1 MRASVAVQD
10 RHVARLVETFGLGG
24 TGRLSA
30 GPVAEGR
37 VGSIWRLDTEL
48 GSWVV
53 KPVSGDLGPEGL
65 AALEETTAFQEAAV
79 RGGVPAPEVRR
90 TRAGEVIG
98 DLGDVRVTVL
108 SWVDLLGPDRD
119 LDAAALG
126 GLLARLH
133 QVDFAGTLGLHP
145 WYAEPVGASTWRE
158 LVGDLQRRRAPFA
171 EEIAAL
177 VPELVGLESL
187 LGRPPR
193 AVRTSHRDL
202 WADNL
207 RATPDGGLC
216 LIDFDDAGLA
226 DPSQELALI
235 LVEFADPDPAR
246 ARVIRDAYAEAGGP
260 GRILGPTDF
269 AMPVAALCHI
279 VETGCRQWL
288 TATTDDE
295 RDDNEGWV
303 REFLE
308 RPLTRDA
315 IERLL

>member
-1 MRASVAVQD
+1 MRASAAVED
-10 RHVARLVETFGLGG
+10 RHVPELLETFGLGR
-24 TGRLSA
+24 TGLLSA

-53 KPVSGDLGPEGL
+53 KPVPRELGPEAL
-65 AALEETTAFQEAAV
+65 AALEDTTSFQEAAL
-79 RGGVPAPEVRR
+79 RDGVPVPAVRR
-90 TRAGEVIG
+90 TRTGEVVG
-98 DLGDVRVTVL
+98 DLGGVRVTVL

-119 LDAAALG
+119 LDPVALG
-126 GLLARLH
+126 RLLARLH
-133 QVDFAGTLGLHP
+133 LVEHAGTLGLHP
-145 WYAEPVGASTWRE
+145 WYSDPVGAATWRE
-158 LVGDLQRRRAPFA
+158 IVGDLQRRRAPFA
-171 EEIAAL
+171 DEIAAL
-177 VPELVGLESL
+177 VPDLVGLESL

-226 DPSQELALI
+226 DPSQELALM
-235 LVEFADPDPAR
+235 LVEFAGADGAR

-269 AMPVAALCHI
+269 AMPAAALCHI

-288 TATTDDE
+288 AATTDDD
-295 RDDNEGWV
+295 RADNEGWV

-308 RPLTRDA
+308 RPLTRAA

>member
-1 MRASVAVQD
+1 MRASVAVED
-10 RHVARLVETFGLGG
+10 RHVPELLVTFELG
-24 TGRLSA
+24 TTSHLSA
-30 GPVAEGR
+30 GSVAEGR
-37 VGSIWRLDTEL
+37 AGSIWRLDTEL

-53 KPVSGDLGPEGL
+53 KPVSDDRGPEGL
-65 AALEETTAFQEAAV
+65 AALEETAAFQEAAL
-79 RGGVPAPEVRR
+79 RDGVPTPEVRR

-119 LDAAALG
+119 LDAVALG

-145 WYAEPVGASTWRE
+145 WYSEPVGAATWRA

-171 EEIAAL
+171 DEIAAL
-177 VPELVGLESL
+177 MPELVGLESL

-207 RATPDGGLC
+207 RTTADGGLC

-235 LVEFADPDPAR
+235 LVEFAGDDAAR
-246 ARVIRDAYAEAGGP
+246 ARVIREAYAEAGGP

-288 TATTDDE
+288 AATTDDE
-295 RDDNEGWV
+295 RADNEGWV

-308 RPLTRDA
+308 RPLTREA

>member
-1 MRASVAVQD
+1 MRAQVGVED
-10 RHVARLVETFGLGG
+10 RHVPGLLETFGLGT
-24 TGRLSA
+24 TGQLSA

-37 VGSIWRLDTEL
+37 VGSIWRLDTDL

-53 KPVSGDLGPEGL
+53 KPVPGDLRPEAL
-65 AALEETTAFQEAAV
+65 AALEDTTAFQEAAL
-79 RGGVPAPEVRR
+79 RDGVPTPAVRR
-90 TRAGEVIG
+90 TRAGDVVG

-108 SWVDLLGPDRD
+108 SWVDLLGPNRA
-119 LDAAALG
+119 LEPVALG
-126 GLLARLH
+126 RLLARLH
-133 QVDFAGTLGLHP
+133 RVEYAGTLGLHP
-145 WYAEPVGASTWRE
+145 WYSEPVGAATWRE
-158 LVGDLQRRRAPFA
+158 LVGELQRRRAPFA
-171 EEIAAL
+171 DEIEAL
-177 VPELVGLESL
+177 APELVGLESL

-193 AVRTSHRDL
+193 DVRTSHRDL

-207 RATPDGGLC
+207 RATPGGGLR

-235 LVEFADPDPAR
+235 LVEFADPDPTR
-246 ARVIRDAYAEAGGP
+246 ARVIREAYAEAGGP

-288 TATTDDE
+288 AASTDDD
-295 RDDNEGWV
+295 RDDNEAWV

-308 RPLTRDA
+308 RPLTREA

>member
-1 MRASVAVQD
+1 MRASIAIES
-10 RHVARLVETFGLGG
+10 RHVPRLLETFTLGA

-37 VGSIWRLDTEL
+37 VASIWRLDSEL

-53 KPVSGDLGPEGL
+53 KPVAADLGPDGL
-65 AALEETTAFQEAAV
+65 AALEDTTAFQEAAV
-79 RGGVPAPEVRR
+79 RDGVAAPAVRR
-90 TRAGEVIG
+90 TRTGDLVG

-108 SWVDLLGPDRD
+108 SWVNLLGPDRR
-119 LDAAALG
+119 LDPVALG
-126 GLLARLH
+126 NLLARLH
-133 QVDFAGTLGLHP
+133 RVPYAGTLGLHP
-145 WYAEPVGASTWRE
+145 WYSEPVGAATWRE

-171 EEIAAL
+171 DEIEAL

-207 RATPDGGLC
+207 RATADGGLC

-235 LVEFADPDPAR
+235 LVEFADDNPAR
-246 ARVIRDAYAEAGGP
+246 ARLIREAYAEAGGS

-288 TATTDDE
+288 AATTDAD

>member
-1 MRASVAVQD
+1 MRASVAVEG
-10 RHVARLVETFGLGG
+10 RHVPELLETFGLGR

-30 GPVAEGR
+30 GPMAEGR
-37 VGSIWRLDTEL
+37 VGSIWRLDTEH
-48 GSWVV
+48 GSWAV
-53 KPVSGDLGPEGL
+53 KPVAGDLRPEGL
-65 AALEETTAFQEAAV
+65 AALEETTAVQEAAL
-79 RGGVPAPEVRR
+79 RDGVPTPAVRR
-90 TRAGEVIG
+90 TRAGEVVG
-98 DLGDVRVTVL
+98 DLGGVRVTVL
-108 SWVDLLGPDRD
+108 SWVDLLRPDRD
-119 LDAAALG
+119 LDAVALG
-126 GLLARLH
+126 RLLARLH
-133 QVDFAGTLGLHP
+133 QVEHVGALGLHP
-145 WYAEPVGASTWRE
+145 WYSDPVGAATWRALVDE
-158 LVGDLQRRRAPFA
+158 LRRRRAPFA
-171 EEIAAL
+171 DEIAAL
-177 VPELVGLESL
+177 VPELVGMESL

-193 AVRTSHRDL
+193 SVRTSHRDL

-207 RATPDGGLC
+207 RATVDGGLC

-235 LVEFADPDPAR
+235 LVEFAGDDAAR
-246 ARVIRDAYAEAGGP
+246 ARVIREAYAEAGGL

-288 TATTDDE
+288 AATTDDE
-295 RDDNEGWV
+295 RADNKGWV